1 MKSVFRVATVL
12 FLERGRGRWESKN
25 IIPSSYMHKFRRC
38 RREWFDVEDRK
49 KKKKEK
55 RGKRRRKGGE
65 KKRCKFEKV
74 AEKRDR
80 V

>member
-49 KKKKEK
+49 KKGEKREKEGGKEK
-55 RGKRRRKGGE
+55 TLQVRKSNG
-65 KKRCKFEKV
+65 
-74 AEKRDR
+74 
-80 V
+80 

>member
-49 KKKKEK
+49 KKGGKKGKKKEEK
-55 RGKRRRKGGE
+55 TLQVRKSNG
-65 KKRCKFEKV
+65 
-74 AEKRDR
+74 
-80 V
+80 

>member
-49 KKKKEK
+49 KKRGKK
-55 RGKRRRKGGE
+55 GKRRR

-74 AEKRDR
+74 TVEK
-80 V
+80 

>member
-49 KKKKEK
+49 KKGEK
-55 RGKRRRKGGE
+55 REKEGGSGKNVASS
-65 KKRCKFEKV
+65 KK
-74 AEKRDR
+74 
-80 V
+80 